1 MCVYCK
7 EEVRT
12 QEEEDVWNRKADSDG
27 VAMDRGKKILYLVE
41 FKRLGRLLHL
51 PFGRLHE

>member
-1 MCVYCK
+1 VCVYCK

-41 FKRLGRLLHL
+41 S
-51 PFGRLHE
+51 